1 MKSCGNP
8 KAYLSVGIGIILML
22 ITVYLTIAL
31 SAYLVQVENQNKANA
46 GNAGNAG
53 NTLRSAQYMPPQL
66 SKYSTY

>member
-22 ITVYLTIAL
+22 ITCYLTIAL

-46 GNAGNAG
+46 GNVA
-53 NTLRSAQYMPPQL
+53 NTGTAQYMPPQL